1 MSSGSVDAS
10 LTAKIQI
17 LNASL
22 QSLEDVK
29 RQLKEVIASLKGT
42 GSEAD
47 KVKGQFTAMGA
58 NVSQAV
64 TPFRNLE
71 AELAKTASGF
81 RSASSSAVA
90 LLSRLTF
97 QAIELAKVPLFLGY
111 SLYAMS

>member
-1 MSSGSVDAS
+1 MSSGSADAS

-71 AELAKTASGF
+71 AELAKN
-81 RSASSSAVA
+81 RKW
-90 LLSRLTF
+90 
-97 QAIELAKVPLFLGY
+97 I
-111 SLYAMS
+111 